1 MKIICRGKIKKG
13 TDSFTKLFIFF
24 SLSIPL
30 AVLFFVSCTKT
41 SEFTIGDNFVE
52 SQTHLTVVDTFRVDV
67 STVLLD
73 SLHTSGVSVAYA
85 GRYHD
90 NDFGKITCTS
100 YFTFN
105 YQYFS
110 TLSEDAIYD
119 SAAIVLS
126 YSGYSLGDTTALLN
140 LDVHRVTEEIK
151 PFSNGYLY
159 NNTTF
164 EYQAEPLGSVNFY
177 PAPGSGDST
186 ISIPVNSF
194 GGELFELIK
203 NRGEEVSSS
212 NWFSGYL
219 KGLAITCGNQGN
231 SIIGFKADES
241 HLLIKIY
248 YHENTALPVERDKL
262 PSISIGMGQS
272 AYMFNSLNLD
282 FSDSPLENIR
292 ETMNEIPSA
301 ESGNRAYLQGITG
314 LLPKFRFPTLQ
325 NVLMEKRLKILKA
338 ELVFEPVKNSY
349 EKIPLPD
356 RLYLYET
363 DRLNRMNR
371 ILTDANGD
379 PVTSTLVLDEVFN
392 EETYYTIDI
401 TSFIVDELADR
412 YFDYNHGL
420 LLGLNQNSLRSSF
433 SRMILENGHPGVKLK
448 VYFLSY

>member
-1 MKIICRGKIKKG
+1 MKIICRGMIKKG
-13 TDSFTKLFIFF
+13 TNSLTKHFTFF
-24 SLSIPL
+24 KVLVCL
-30 AVLFFVSCTKT
+30 AVLILASCTKIN
-41 SEFTIGDNFVE
+41 EFTIGDNFVE
-52 SQTHLTVVDTFRVDV
+52 SQTHLTVIDTFRVDV

-73 SLHTSGVSVAYA
+73 SLYTSGVSEAYA
-85 GRYHD
+85 GRYRD
-90 NDFGKITCTS
+90 NDFGQITCTS

-110 TLSEDAIYD
+110 TLNESAIYD
-119 SAAIVLS
+119 SAALVLS
-126 YSGYSLGDTTALLN
+126 YSGYSLGDTVSLLN
-140 LDVHRVTEEIK
+140 LNVHRLTEQIK
-151 PFSNGYLY
+151 PFSNNYLY
-159 NNTTF
+159 NNTSF
-164 EYQAEPLGSVNFY
+164 EYEADPLGSISFY

-186 ISIPVNSF
+186 ISIPINSF
-194 GGELFELIK
+194 GEELFDLIK

-212 NWFSGYL
+212 NWFSSYL
-219 KGLAITCGNQGN
+219 KGFAITYGNQGN
-231 SIIGFKADES
+231 AIIGFKADES

-272 AYMFNSLNLD
+272 NYMFNSLKLD

-325 NVLMEKRLKILKA
+325 DLLMEKRLKILKA
-338 ELVFEPVKNSY
+338 ELILEPVKNSY

-363 DRLNRMNR
+363 DRLNRMNK

-379 PVTSTLVLDEVFN
+379 PVYSTLVLDEIFN

-401 TSFIVDELADR
+401 TSFLIDELSDR

-420 LLGLNQNSLRSSF
+420 LLGLNQNSLKSSF
-433 SRMILENGHPGVKLK
+433 SRLILEDGHPRVKLK
-448 VYFLSY
+448 LYLLSY